1 MGAYPRV
8 CRRWLHSPGYAQ
20 LCLPGVDV
28 VGFVASPTA
37 SAKCAD
43 WDRVGMRSRGV
54 AGAENKRPQRG
65 ERCIARRAIAAR
77 GEASPRASKKREMGK
92 GLK

>member
-1 MGAYPRV
+1 MEMG
-8 CRRWLHSPGYAQ
+8 HI
-20 LCLPGVDV
+20 
-28 VGFVASPTA
+28 ASDECKA
-37 SAKCAD
+37 SD
-43 WDRVGMRSRGV
+43 WDCVGMRSRGV
-54 AGAENKRPQRG
+54 AGAATERPQRG

>member
-1 MGAYPRV
+1 MKKNFEGWKYTFGAVLGGVFIGLRT
-8 CRRWLHSPGYAQ
+8 SPCAMRAQ
-20 LCLPGVDV
+20 G
-28 VGFVASPTA
+28 
-37 SAKCAD
+37 
-43 WDRVGMRSRGV
+43 WDGMWSQGV
-54 AGAENKRPQRG
+54 AGAAFERPQRG

>member
-1 MGAYPRV
+1 MKKILRV
-8 CRRWLHSPGYAQ
+8 GNRRFERYWEGVVIGLRTSPCALSAQ
-20 LCLPGVDV
+20 V
-28 VGFVASPTA
+28 
-37 SAKCAD
+37 
-43 WDRVGMRSRGV
+43 WEGMRSQGV
-54 AGAENKRPQRG
+54 AGAATERPQRG